1 MICYIVDSIFFR
13 DFVKHLLA
21 IKLNRHRHQTHI
33 TKANL
38 LLPLVNKLPP
48 LEVVV
53 SFETKLSLMLCPH
66 HYHLKDTSL
75 CRNDLVP

>member
-38 LLPLVNKLPP
+38 LLPLGFVWIGGIRWNGM
-48 LEVVV
+48 EW
-53 SFETKLSLMLCPH
+53 SGM
-66 HYHLKDTSL
+66 
-75 CRNDLVP
+75 R